1 MEVEIYGVHVG
12 GEGDLGYGVFFTQ
25 ARRREIAAMM
35 AEEEWLD
42 CVPQKLFV
50 NSIKHA
56 NSLLASLI

>member
-1 MEVEIYGVHVG
+1 MHVG